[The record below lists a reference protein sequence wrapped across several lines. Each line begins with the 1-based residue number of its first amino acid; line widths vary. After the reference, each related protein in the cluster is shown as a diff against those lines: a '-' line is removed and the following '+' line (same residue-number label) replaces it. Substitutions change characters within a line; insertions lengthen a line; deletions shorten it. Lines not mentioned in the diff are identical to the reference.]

1 LKFNLIY
8 KKEVFMK
15 TKELWVSANQDISW
29 DKRKS
34 IVTDALETGADVVM
48 VKPGESGKVR
58 ELGKIKTAAED
69 NNADIIITGKIEALK
84 SAEKAK
90 GRESAFYREIRG
102 KADEEEV
109 GKAGKH
115 ADYVI
120 VSAKD
125 WKVIPLEN
133 LIAMLQNK
141 CKIIFE
147 VEGVNDAKLALQTME
162 VGSDGVLVSDAGN
175 LKKIKEFIDDFTTEK
190 LNLMPAKITKIEP
203 VGMGDRVCVDTCSMF
218 SVGEG
223 MLVGSQSNGM
233 FLIHSETIETPYV
246 ATRPFRVNAGAVH
259 AYVRVSDGK
268 TKYLSEIKAGDAVLA
283 VDFKGKTRKVIVGR
297 SKIEKRPLMLI
308 EAEAQGK
315 KFSTLLQNAETI
327 RLADKNGKAVSVVDL
342 KVGSEVLAYVEEK
355 GRHFGMIVDESIA
368 EK

>member
-1 LKFNLIY
+1 
-8 KKEVFMK
+8 
-15 TKELWVSANQDISW
+15 
-29 DKRKS
+29 
-34 IVTDALETGADVVM
+34 
-48 VKPGESGKVR
+48 
-58 ELGKIKTAAED
+58 
-69 NNADIIITGKIEALK
+69 
-84 SAEKAK
+84 
-90 GRESAFYREIRG
+90 
-102 KADEEEV
+102 
-109 GKAGKH
+109 
-115 ADYVI
+115 
-120 VSAKD
+120 
-125 WKVIPLEN
+125 
-133 LIAMLQNK
+133 MLQNK

-162 VGSDGVLVSDAGN
+162 VGSDGVLVSDSHN
-175 LKKIKEFIDDFTTEK
+175 IKKIKEFIDDFTTEK

-233 FLIHSETIETPYV
+233 FLVHSETIETPYV

-259 AYVRVSDGK
+259 AYVRVPDGK
-268 TKYLSEIKAGDAVLA
+268 TKYLSEIKAGDTVLA

-308 EAEAQGK
+308 KAEAQGK

-342 KVGSEVLAYVEEK
+342 KVGSEILAYVEEK
-355 GRHFGMIVDESIA
+355 VCTGSCSPTTKLFYGNPADIKKAGKSLILPSDFEANKLTYMEEIVYCKFSQNPSLMLQLFDTGNAILEEGNYWHDYFWGICPENSGQGQNHLGKILMRVRDRLRA
-368 EK
+368 EFNYDVGGDV